1 MYLSTNNS
9 YLVLNLYLFEKSKK
23 ILLFFFEKNL
33 KNIDK
38 KGLELKT
45 KNYIQKIY
53 LNNLIIINT

>member
-1 MYLSTNNS
+1 MYLSTKNS

>member
-1 MYLSTNNS
+1 MYLSTKNS

-23 ILLFFFEKNL
+23 ILLLVFEKNQ

-38 KGLELKT
+38 KGLELKA